1 MRTIKDYYIFAGQ
14 ASSFSTQYQTFR
26 FEADLAN
33 SFVMKYLFNKD
44 TNYQCLFEASLTKTS
59 YSALSADIFR
69 LDAEYRQTTTQIIQ
83 QANYFKVYNSPY
95 SGAFDLLD
103 TMYIPRPCASAYAN
117 LTQMDYFYGQRKK
130 SYNFRDEPSYKTR
143 ATNVFAQMDMEK
155 ELVFHN
161 GSKCGTFAWLDSGD
175 LNKDTT
181 VWVQTDEENLVG
193 TQRTVI
199 RGCDNMGKLLEINF
213 YVNVSSNSAPEFTED
228 IQT

>member
-1 MRTIKDYYIFAGQ
+1 
-14 ASSFSTQYQTFR
+14 
-26 FEADLAN
+26 
-33 SFVMKYLFNKD
+33 MKYLFNKD

-59 YSALSADIFR
+59 YSADKADIFR